1 MGLEE
6 KRLWAKLWRTD
17 TERRKAE
24 RELRQ
29 VKGQVKCYKRKP
41 DRRTR
46 RCGMVFV
53 VDRMPLG
60 WVRPTVGRYDGQ
72 SPGSQM
78 GSWQE
83 STLCPLP
90 RWSLERECQDPGL
103 PALFFL
109 TVPQIFSPLTLL
121 VQSPAK
127 LALTGIPP
135 HNRRT

>member
-1 MGLEE
+1 
-6 KRLWAKLWRTD
+6 
-17 TERRKAE
+17 
-24 RELRQ
+24 
-29 VKGQVKCYKRKP
+29 
-41 DRRTR
+41 
-46 RCGMVFV
+46 MVFV

-72 SPGSQM
+72 SPASQM

-109 TVPQIFSPLTLL
+109 TVPKIFSPLTLL
-121 VQSPAK
+121 VRSPAK
-127 LALTGIPP
+127 PALTGIPP